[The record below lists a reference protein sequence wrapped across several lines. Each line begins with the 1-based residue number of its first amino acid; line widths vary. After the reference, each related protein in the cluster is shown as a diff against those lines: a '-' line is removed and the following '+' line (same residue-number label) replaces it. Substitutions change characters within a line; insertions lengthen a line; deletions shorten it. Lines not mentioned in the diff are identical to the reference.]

1 MELAERERIGCG
13 KEENKENDRAST
25 AVNNMATSSRPAAGA
40 RIVSANFFMRS
51 AKPRASL
58 MRFASPAT
66 SADPPAEVVPPE
78 PIITKSP
85 VAEVEMA
92 SEPTKIQQKSETKH
106 VVEGDEEQMMRE
118 LDRTAHKAAP
128 RTAKRLHKPKRVSV
142 DDMDVVAETAAPHL
156 DRRETEEP
164 PRLTKRVAKQVR
176 AVQDDE
182 SEV

>member
-58 MRFASPAT
+58 MRFASPAA

-85 VAEVEMA
+85 VAVVEMA

-106 VVEGDEEQMMRE
+106 DVEGDEEQMMRE

-142 DDMDVVAETAAPHL
+142 DDMDVVAETAAPQV
-156 DRRETEEP
+156 DRHETEEP
-164 PRLTKRVAKQVR
+164 PRPTKRVAKRAR